1 MKIRLLFVLILM
13 RWSIGTMAQEKDST
27 AGGIV
32 FMENQPWETVLQMAK
47 EQNRLIFMDCYTVW
61 CGPCKGL
68 SQNVFPQKEVGDFF
82 NANFVN
88 AKYDMEK
95 GDGKMLYEKYKAHI
109 IGFPTLLLID
119 QDGNVVHQMA
129 GYQEPDA
136 LIAGMK
142 AGLEGKTL
150 AAMEKKYEA
159 GARDFE
165 TIRDYVAALRGA
177 FKQEEIQKVM
187 ADYLPRIPVDSLLNK
202 EMWDLVG
209 TYVTDPYTD
218 AYEFVLDHL
227 DNYQYR
233 LNVDRYQLESQLGR
247 GMDNAVEEII
257 KITTSTANTDTLTM
271 MAEKEK
277 TLRAMLGRSIVRNF
291 STYYC
296 KLEINDRRLKN
307 DVDGM
312 YQLFVFADRLNLLP
326 YEGNFRRDAYLYIVE
341 HAEDE
346 KILNELLEKLLIVQ
360 AEEDKG
366 ENLLLKE
373 NYYHVI
379 SALYSRFGQED
390 KAAEAQKNYEQLKKA
405 QEDEIKSWFMEE
417 DEE

>member
-1 MKIRLLFVLILM
+1 MKIRLLFVFVLM
-13 RWSIGTMAQEKDST
+13 GWGIGTMAQEKDST

-32 FMENQPWETVLQMAK
+32 FMENQPWETVLQKAK

-202 EMWDLVG
+202 EIWDLVG

-227 DNYQYR
+227 DKYQYR
-233 LNVDRYQLESQLGR
+233 LKVDRYQLESQLGR
-247 GMDNAVEEII
+247 AMDDAVDEII
-257 KITTSTANTDTLTM
+257 KVTTSTTNADTLSM

-277 TLRAMLGRSIVRNF
+277 VLRAMLERSIVRNF
-291 STYYC
+291 STYFC
-296 KLEINDRRLKN
+296 KLEINDRRLAN
-307 DVDGM
+307 DVDDM

-341 HAEDE
+341 HSKDE

-379 SALYSRFGQED
+379 SALYSRLGQED
-390 KAAEAQKNYEQLKKA
+390 KAAEAQKNYGQLEKA
-405 QEDEIKSWFMEE
+405 QEDKIKSWFMEE
-417 DEE
+417 E